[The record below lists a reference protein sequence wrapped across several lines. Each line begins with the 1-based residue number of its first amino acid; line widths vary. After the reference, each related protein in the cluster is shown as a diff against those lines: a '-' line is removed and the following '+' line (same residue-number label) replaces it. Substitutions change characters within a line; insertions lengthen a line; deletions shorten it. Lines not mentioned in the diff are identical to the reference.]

1 MITSISSI
9 SNLLISYREPKSYK
23 LYEEKRDAA
32 PVFTFHL
39 RPRIIQEGQT
49 CKLLACLTGHPH
61 PTVSFHVKMYSHF

>member
-61 PTVSFHVKMYSHF
+61 PTVSFS